1 MSIPLYLWYVSE
13 YFHNV
18 RDDELRR
25 ILTEANPWWRAAVS
39 CGDPVAWTSS
49 HRLLRD
55 RGRHDLGYRAQV
67 LNDIATAPVTDLLVV
82 LAGPRRIGKS
92 VALLDA
98 AASLCARR
106 DIDPRQVLHV
116 PCDGMRDRDL
126 RRALT
131 LGRELT
137 RSLDAGASSPRVWL
151 LDEVSAVVGWTAVLK
166 AARDGTVFGDDT
178 VVVTGSRWAPG
189 EDVIGSLLTGRAGT
203 SEARRVRQLLP
214 MTFRDFLLATRP
226 ELPRLDPSHPAELQ
240 SPKVRADL
248 DALQFEVDGYDLAW
262 QDYLTCGGFPRAV
275 AEHHRTGGVSTSYLR
290 DLAAW
295 LRSDVD
301 PDASAESVP
310 LLLAG
315 LATRA
320 ASPLN
325 ASKAAQALGYSTRQV
340 FERRLVRLISTFA
353 ALECPQRNDSG
364 ARVSGS
370 QSKVYLIDPLL
381 AWLPSRLRAGLDVPD
396 MTVLSEMSLGV
407 ALARAIDQLDEGR
420 WMAGDTIGYVRTAA
434 GNEVDL
440 APTAVPTTAGAA
452 PSTPLESKWVDVGW
466 RNEAKV
472 MEGKYAAGVF
482 ATKSLLDLEHPA
494 WAIPAPLVSLLLG

>member
-1 MSIPLYLWYVSE
+1 M
-13 YFHNV
+13 

-39 CGDPVAWTSS
+39 GGDPVAWTTS

-55 RGRHDLGYRAQV
+55 RATHDLGYRSRV
-67 LNDIATAPVTDLLVV
+67 LDDIAVAPVRDLLVV

-106 DIDPRQVLHV
+106 DVDPRQVLHV

-137 RSLDAGASSPRVWL
+137 RSVDAPASRVRVWL
-151 LDEVSAVVGWTAVLK
+151 LDEVSAVIGWTAVLK
-166 AARDGTVFGDDT
+166 AARDGTLFGDDT
-178 VVVTGSRWAPG
+178 VVATGSRWVPG
-189 EDVIGSLLTGRAGT
+189 EDIVGSLLAGRAGT
-203 SEARRVRQLLP
+203 TEARRVRQLLP
-214 MTFRDFLLATRP
+214 MSFRDFLAATRP
-226 ELPRLDPSHPAELQ
+226 ELPRPDPLHPADLQ
-240 SPKVRADL
+240 SPPARASL
-248 DALQFEVDGYDLAW
+248 EALQFEVDGYDLAW

-275 AEHHRTGGVSTSYLR
+275 AEHHRTGGVSTNYAR

-301 PDASAESVP
+301 PDAAPESVP

-315 LATRA
+315 LTRRA

-325 ASKAAQALGYSTRQV
+325 ASSTAQALGYSTRQV
-340 FERRLVRLISTFA
+340 FDRRLARLISTFA
-353 ALECPQRNDSG
+353 ALECPQRKDSG
-364 ARVSGS
+364 ALVPGS
-370 QSKVYLIDPLL
+370 QAKVYLIDPLL

-396 MTVLSEMSLGV
+396 MTVLSEMALGV
-407 ALARAIDQLDEGR
+407 ALARAIEELDEGR
-420 WMAGDTIGYVRTAA
+420 WVAGDAIGYVRTAA
-434 GNEVDL
+434 GNEVDF
-440 APTAVPTTAGAA
+440 APTVVPSASGFVPSIPLEKQVGGRGVAQRGQGDGGEVRRGRDRHQVVAEHGPSLVGDSRAAGGAA
-452 PSTPLESKWVDVGW
+452 ARVTTS
-466 RNEAKV
+466 
-472 MEGKYAAGVF
+472 
-482 ATKSLLDLEHPA
+482 
-494 WAIPAPLVSLLLG
+494 